1 LVLSAVV
8 HNGLLHLLANMLAF
22 VPIAAALE
30 RQLGSLRI
38 AYFIFIFLLIGDVI
52 YLTCSGLLE

>member
-1 LVLSAVV
+1 VLSAVV
-8 HNGLLHLLANMLAF
+8 HNGLLHIVFNMLAF

-38 AYFIFIFLLIGDVI
+38 AYLISLFLLIGNSI
-52 YLTCSGLLE
+52 HLACSGLLE